1 MRRSVSFGIVTT
13 QFNKSSNN
21 TRVSFA
27 VCEKTNHPKYFKVC
41 LHCWL
46 LTQLFRFI
54 QVHWHRFSCRCPEET
69 NSPVANYML
78 KGNNRSTRTM
88 CEICSKL
95 TIKLPP
101 CSSVSIV
108 NFEQV
113 NAYWECVE
121 IVNKELAHFP
131 QKGILYF
138 VLCFFITFV

>member
-1 MRRSVSFGIVTT
+1 MVVVTT
-13 QFNKSSNN
+13 QFNKRSNN

-54 QVHWHRFSCRCPEET
+54 QVHWH
-69 NSPVANYML
+69 SPVANYML
-78 KGNNRSTRTM
+78 KGNNRNTRTM
-88 CEICSKL
+88 CEICSNS
-95 TIKLPP
+95 TIKLTP

-121 IVNKELAHFP
+121 IVNKELAHFS

-138 VLCFFITFV
+138 VLCFLITFV